1 MSRKN
6 KTKSSLLAA
15 CCMPV
20 LICLLCGGIALLA
33 LIRPYEK
40 MSTYLH
46 IAFMDS
52 MKTGTGSG
60 TDGLQIKETE
70 IDTNYSGSTSGEGS
84 VVIPSFGEQYA
95 ILSCEAIDLYVPVY
109 WGGGSELL
117 ELGAC
122 QSSGSAAIGSKGNS
136 VISAHVNTFFQNLNQ
151 LQKGDTLTL
160 YTSYGRFTYTVSEL
174 ISIADTD
181 EQYLKQTQDD
191 RLTLY
196 TCEMQVL
203 GASKQRVGA
212 ICTLTE
218 KAFYQTAQ
226 TEQTGG
232 ESTP

>member
-174 ISIADTD
+174 ISFADTD
-181 EQYLKQTQDD
+181 EQYLIEETLALKHILEEKHIPAFVDVWGKDVNHDWDWWYVQMPYFLD
-191 RLTLY
+191 RILD
-196 TCEMQVL
+196 
-203 GASKQRVGA
+203 
-212 ICTLTE
+212 
-218 KAFYQTAQ
+218 
-226 TEQTGG
+226 
-232 ESTP
+232 

>member
-84 VVIPSFGEQYA
+84 VVIPSFGEQ
-95 ILSCEAIDLYVPVY
+95 
-109 WGGGSELL
+109 
-117 ELGAC
+117 
-122 QSSGSAAIGSKGNS
+122 
-136 VISAHVNTFFQNLNQ
+136 
-151 LQKGDTLTL
+151 
-160 YTSYGRFTYTVSEL
+160 
-174 ISIADTD
+174 
-181 EQYLKQTQDD
+181 
-191 RLTLY
+191 
-196 TCEMQVL
+196 
-203 GASKQRVGA
+203 
-212 ICTLTE
+212 
-218 KAFYQTAQ
+218 
-226 TEQTGG
+226 
-232 ESTP
+232 

>member
-1 MSRKN
+1 M
-6 KTKSSLLAA
+6 
-15 CCMPV
+15 
-20 LICLLCGGIALLA
+20 
-33 LIRPYEK
+33 
-40 MSTYLH
+40 
-46 IAFMDS
+46 
-52 MKTGTGSG
+52 
-60 TDGLQIKETE
+60 
-70 IDTNYSGSTSGEGS
+70 
-84 VVIPSFGEQYA
+84 
-95 ILSCEAIDLYVPVY
+95 
-109 WGGGSELL
+109 
-117 ELGAC
+117 
-122 QSSGSAAIGSKGNS
+122 
-136 VISAHVNTFFQNLNQ
+136 ISAHVNTFFQNLNQ

-174 ISIADTD
+174 ISFADTD